1 MRKDLYPEKRVELH
15 CHTKMSD
22 MDGVSEVND
31 IVRRAHDWGHKAIAI
46 TDHGVVQAFPDAN
59 HFIQSLDKEDP
70 FKIIYGVEAYLVDD
84 LTEIAPGAGS
94 QSLDGTY
101 VVFDLETTGFSP
113 IQDKIIEIGAV
124 KVERGVITERFST
137 FVNPKIPIPFKITQ
151 LTSITDD
158 MVVDAET
165 IDVVLPKFLDFIGDA
180 VLVAHNAGFDVSFI
194 EQNCRYQEIEREFI
208 SLDTVALAR
217 VLLPTLSK
225 YKLNVVAKAL
235 NISLENHHRAVDDAG
250 ATAEIFVRFVEML
263 KEREIDTLKELNQF
277 GSMNPD
283 AIRKLP
289 SHHAV
294 ILAKNETGRV
304 NLYRLVSLSL
314 IHI

>member
-1 MRKDLYPEKRVELH
+1 M
-15 CHTKMSD
+15 
-22 MDGVSEVND
+22 
-31 IVRRAHDWGHKAIAI
+31 I
-46 TDHGVVQAFPDAN
+46 TD
-59 HFIQSLDKEDP
+59 
-70 FKIIYGVEAYLVDD
+70 
-84 LTEIAPGAGS
+84 
-94 QSLDGTY
+94 
-101 VVFDLETTGFSP
+101 
-113 IQDKIIEIGAV
+113 
-124 KVERGVITERFST
+124 RFST
-137 FVNPKIPIPFKITQ
+137 FVNPKIPIPFRITQ

-158 MVVDAET
+158 MVVDARPIEE
-165 IDVVLPKFLDFIGDA
+165 VLPDFLEFVGDA

-194 EQNCRYQEIEREFI
+194 EQNCRYQEIEKEFV
-208 SLDTVALAR
+208 SVDTVALAR

-235 NISLENHHRAVDDAG
+235 NISLENHHRAVDDAQ

-263 KEREIDTLKELNQF
+263 KDREIYTLKELNQF

-304 NLYRLVSLSL
+304 NLYRLISMSHLQYFSRMPRIPKSEFLRHRDGL
-314 IHI
+314 IIGSACEAGELFQAGSEWKIGRADRKAGGIL